1 MFADASRVN
10 ENFQLGVITGLL
22 VEEMKRETIYHA
34 VSWVSHKL
42 KSSLKRVPAAELLAA
57 AEGIDEEKIVLAHIL
72 SC

>member
-34 VSWVSHKL
+34 VSWMSHKL